1 MIFPSFEISFSI
13 DVGLFIIVFLS
24 LLIFGGLYNQFVEYM
39 DKLHYTEGYLSLVVA
54 FGVFVTLIG
63 VSILSWQA
71 ALMILVCFIAS
82 GTPMIVGSIT
92 RYIRKRADDQ
102 NSIRKVN

>member
-13 DVGLFIIVFLS
+13 DVGLLIIVFLL
-24 LLIFGGLYNQFVEYM
+24 LLIFGGLYNHFVEYM
-39 DKLHYTEGYLSLVVA
+39 DRLHYIEGYLSLVVA

-71 ALMILVCFIAS
+71 ALVILVCFIAS
-82 GTPMIVGSIT
+82 GTPMIIGSIT